1 MDFRLLWGKQ
11 IASGTTSGKP
21 RPIDITTGHPGFL
34 EVKQWVRCEDWGWD
48 GQELA
53 SRYSY

>member
-11 IASGTTSGKP
+11 IASGTASGKP

-34 EVKQWVRCEDWGWD
+34 EVKQWVRCEDWGWG